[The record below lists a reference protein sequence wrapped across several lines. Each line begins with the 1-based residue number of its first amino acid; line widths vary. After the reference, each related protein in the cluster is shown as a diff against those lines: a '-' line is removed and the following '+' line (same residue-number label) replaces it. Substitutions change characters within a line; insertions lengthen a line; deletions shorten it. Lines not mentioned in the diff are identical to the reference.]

1 MDSPKPGKIQRRDSK
16 GNPEVFKSEY
26 GGIESITGERKDN
39 KMQMRKDVH
48 LTGKDLTEMV
58 QLRPQDVGKYAIVPG
73 PKDRLEVL
81 IKKLDSPVRN
91 FSFMEYT
98 MYTGAYQGIKIT
110 AINGGRFSTDTS
122 ITTEV
127 MCNAGIANII
137 RIGTCGALDENIK
150 VGDLV
155 VVDKVI
161 RGDGVTPYYV
171 DKSFQTAADKRIAD
185 TLYEVAKGMGV
196 NIHRGTVWTTDA
208 LLRETREI
216 VEAKRKD
223 GAIAVDMVSSTL
235 LTICQLYNVKAGSI
249 LSVSDNVI
257 TGEMG
262 FMNPLYYM
270 AETNLI
276 NIALEAVKRLEGK

>member
-1 MDSPKPGKIQRRDSK
+1 
-16 GNPEVFKSEY
+16 
-26 GGIESITGERKDN
+26 
-39 KMQMRKDVH
+39 MQMIKDVH
-48 LTGKDLTEMV
+48 LTGKDLVQMV

-81 IKKLDSPVRN
+81 IKKLENPVRN

-98 MYTGAYQGIKIT
+98 MYTGTFAGIKIT

-127 MCNAGIANII
+127 ICNAGLQNII

-171 DKSFQTAADKRIAD
+171 DKDFKTLADKKIAD
-185 TLYEVAKGMGV
+185 TLNEVAMGMGINV
-196 NIHRGTVWTTDA
+196 HRGITWSTDA

-216 VEAKRKD
+216 VEAKRKE
-223 GAIAVDMVSSTL
+223 GAIAVDMVSSAL
-235 LTICQLYNVKAGSI
+235 LTIAQTYNIKAGSI
-249 LSVSDNVI
+249 LAVSDNVI

-270 AETNLI
+270 AESNLI
-276 NIALEAVKRLEGK
+276 TIALETVKRLEGK

>member
-1 MDSPKPGKIQRRDSK
+1 
-16 GNPEVFKSEY
+16 
-26 GGIESITGERKDN
+26 
-39 KMQMRKDVH
+39 MQMQKEVH
-48 LTGKDLTEMV
+48 LTGKDLTDMV
-58 QLRPQDVGKYAIVPG
+58 QLRPQDVGRYAIVPG

-81 IKKLDSPVRN
+81 IKKLEIPVKN

-110 AINGGRFSTDTS
+110 GINGGRFSTDTS

-127 MCNAGIANII
+127 ICNAGVKNII

-150 VGDLV
+150 IGDLV

-171 DKSFQTAADKRIAD
+171 DKNFQTIADKKITD
-185 TLYEVAKGMGV
+185 TLFEVAKGMGL
-196 NIHRGTVWTTDA
+196 NIHRGTTWSTDA
-208 LLRETREI
+208 LLRETRQI
-216 VEAKRKD
+216 VEAKRKE

-235 LTICQLYNVKAGSI
+235 LTIAQTYQVKAASI
-249 LSVSDNVI
+249 LAVSDNVI

-276 NIALEAVKRLEGK
+276 NVALETVKRLEGK

>member
-1 MDSPKPGKIQRRDSK
+1 
-16 GNPEVFKSEY
+16 
-26 GGIESITGERKDN
+26 
-39 KMQMRKDVH
+39 MQMQKEVH
-48 LTGKDLTEMV
+48 LTGKDLTQMV

-81 IKKLDSPVRN
+81 MKKLENPVKN

-98 MYTGAYQGIKIT
+98 MYTGTFEGIKLT
-110 AINGGRFSTDTS
+110 CINGGRFSTDTS

-127 MCNAGIANII
+127 MCNAGIENII
-137 RIGTCGALDENIK
+137 RIGTAGSLDENIK
-150 VGDLV
+150 IGDLF

-171 DKSFQTAADKRIAD
+171 DSKFETVADKKISD
-185 TLYEVAKGMGV
+185 TLYNIAKEMGLEV
-196 NIHRGTVWTTDA
+196 HRGTAWTTDA

-216 VEAKRKD
+216 VEAKRKE
-223 GAIAVDMVSSTL
+223 GAKAVDMVSSTL
-235 LTICQLYNVKAGSI
+235 LTIAQIYNIKAGSI
-249 LSVSDNVI
+249 LAVSDNVI

-270 AETNLI
+270 AESNVI
-276 NIALEAVKRLEGK
+276 KIGLEAVKKLEGR

>member
-1 MDSPKPGKIQRRDSK
+1 MK
-16 GNPEVFKSEY
+16 
-26 GGIESITGERKDN
+26 
-39 KMQMRKDVH
+39 KDVH
-48 LTGKDLTEMV
+48 LTGKDLTAMV

-73 PKDRLEVL
+73 PKDRLDVL
-81 IKKLDSPVRN
+81 IKKIENPVRN

-98 MYTGAYQGIKIT
+98 MYTGMYQGIKIS

-122 ITTEV
+122 ITSEV
-127 MCNAGIANII
+127 MCNAGIENII

-155 VVDKVI
+155 VVDKVL

-171 DKSFQTAADKRIAD
+171 DSKFETRADKKITD
-185 TLYEVAKGMGV
+185 TLYDVAKGMGLNV
-196 NIHRGTVWTTDA
+196 HRGITWTTDA

-216 VEAKRKD
+216 VEAKRKE
-223 GAIAVDMVSSTL
+223 GAIAVDMVSSTI
-235 LTICQLYNVKAGSI
+235 LTIAQTYNVKAGSI
-249 LSVSDNVI
+249 LAVSDNVI

-270 AETNLI
+270 AESNLI
-276 NIALEAVKRLEGK
+276 SIALETVKKLEGK

>member
-1 MDSPKPGKIQRRDSK
+1 MK
-16 GNPEVFKSEY
+16 
-26 GGIESITGERKDN
+26 KDI
-39 KMQMRKDVH
+39 H

-73 PKDRLEVL
+73 PRDRLDVL
-81 IKKLDSPVRN
+81 MKKIENPVRN

-98 MYTGAYQGIKIT
+98 MYTGTFQGIKVT

-127 MCNAGIANII
+127 MCNAKIENII

-155 VVDKVI
+155 VVDQVI

-171 DKSFQTAADKRIAD
+171 DKDFKTVADKKITD
-185 TLYEVAKGMGV
+185 TLCEVAKGMGINV
-196 NIHRGTVWTTDA
+196 HRGTTWTTDA

-216 VEAKRKD
+216 VEAKRKE
-223 GAIAVDMVSSTL
+223 GAMAVDMVSSTL
-235 LTICQLYNVKAGSI
+235 LTIAQTYNIKAGSI
-249 LSVSDNVI
+249 LAVSDNVI

-262 FMNPLYYM
+262 FMNPMYYM
-270 AETNLI
+270 AETKLI
-276 NIALEAVKRLEGK
+276 EIALETVKRLEGK

>member
-1 MDSPKPGKIQRRDSK
+1 
-16 GNPEVFKSEY
+16 
-26 GGIESITGERKDN
+26 
-39 KMQMRKDVH
+39 MQMQKEIH
-48 LTGKDLTEMV
+48 LTGKDLAEMV

-73 PKDRLEVL
+73 PRDRLEVL
-81 IKKLDSPVRN
+81 IKKLENPVRN

-98 MYTGAYQGIKIT
+98 MYTGAFNGIKIT

-127 MCNAGIANII
+127 MCNANIQNII

-171 DKSFQTAADKRIAD
+171 DKDFLTIADRKIAD
-185 TLYEVAKGMGV
+185 TLFMVAKDMGINV
-196 NIHRGTVWTTDA
+196 HRGTAWTTDA
-208 LLRETREI
+208 LLRETKEL
-216 VEAKRKD
+216 VEAKRKE

-235 LTICQLYNVKAGSI
+235 LTIAQIYNLKAGSI
-249 LSVSDNVI
+249 LAVSDNVI

-262 FMNPLYYM
+262 FMNPLYYI
-270 AETNLI
+270 AETKLI
-276 NIALEAVKRLEGK
+276 DIALETVKRLEGK

>member
-1 MDSPKPGKIQRRDSK
+1 
-16 GNPEVFKSEY
+16 
-26 GGIESITGERKDN
+26 
-39 KMQMRKDVH
+39 MQMQKEVH

-81 IKKLDSPVRN
+81 LKKLESPVKN
-91 FSFMEYT
+91 FSFMEYS
-98 MYTGAYQGIKIT
+98 MFTGTYQGIKIT
-110 AINGGRFSTDTS
+110 AMNGGRFSTDTS
-122 ITTEV
+122 ITSEV
-127 MCNAGIANII
+127 MCNAGIQNII

-155 VVDKVI
+155 IVDNVI

-171 DKSFQTAADKRIAD
+171 DKGFKTVADKKIAD
-185 TLYEVAKGMGV
+185 TLYEAAKGMGINV
-196 NIHRGTVWTTDA
+196 HRGTTWTTDA
-208 LLRETREI
+208 LLRETREL
-216 VEAKRKD
+216 VEAKRKE

-235 LTICQLYNVKAGSI
+235 LTIAQTYKLKAGSI
-249 LSVSDNVI
+249 LAVSDNVI

-270 AETNLI
+270 AESNLI
-276 NIALEAVKRLEGK
+276 TIALETVKKLEGK

>member
-1 MDSPKPGKIQRRDSK
+1 
-16 GNPEVFKSEY
+16 
-26 GGIESITGERKDN
+26 
-39 KMQMRKDVH
+39 MQMQKEVH
-48 LTGKDLTEMV
+48 LTGKDLTGMV
-58 QLRPQDVGKYAIVPG
+58 QLRPQDVGAYAIVPG
-73 PKDRLEVL
+73 PKDRLDVL
-81 IKKLDSPVRN
+81 IKKIENPVRN

-98 MYTGAYQGIKIT
+98 MHTGMYQGIKIT

-127 MCNAGIANII
+127 MCNAGIKNII
-137 RIGTCGALDENIK
+137 RVGTCGALDENIK

-155 VVDKVI
+155 VVDEVI

-171 DKSFQTAADKRIAD
+171 KPDFKTVADKKITD

-196 NIHRGTVWTTDA
+196 TIHRGKVWTTDA

-216 VEAKRKD
+216 VEAKRKE

-235 LTICQLYNVKAGSI
+235 LTICQTYNVKAGSI
-249 LSVSDNVI
+249 LAVSDNVI

-270 AETNLI
+270 AESSLI
-276 NIALEAVKRLEGK
+276 NIALETVKKLEGK

>member
-1 MDSPKPGKIQRRDSK
+1 
-16 GNPEVFKSEY
+16 
-26 GGIESITGERKDN
+26 
-39 KMQMRKDVH
+39 MQMQKEIH

-58 QLRPQDVGKYAIVPG
+58 QLRPQDVGNYAIVPG

-81 IKKLDSPVRN
+81 MKKIEGPVRN

-98 MYTGAYQGIKIT
+98 MYTGSYLGIKIT

-127 MCNAGIANII
+127 MCNAGIENII
-137 RIGTCGALDENIK
+137 RIGTCGALDETIK
-150 VGDLV
+150 IGDLV
-155 VVDKVI
+155 IADEVI

-171 DKSFQTAADKRIAD
+171 DQTFKTVADKRIAD
-185 TLYEVAKGMGV
+185 TLFAVAQEMGA
-196 NIHRGTVWTTDA
+196 NIHRGKVWTTDA

-216 VEAKRKD
+216 VEAKRKE

-235 LTICQLYNVKAGSI
+235 LTIASVHKKKAAAI
-249 LSVSDNVI
+249 LAVSDNVI

-270 AETNLI
+270 AETKLI
-276 NIALEAVKRLEGK
+276 EIALETVKRLEAK

>member
-1 MDSPKPGKIQRRDSK
+1 
-16 GNPEVFKSEY
+16 
-26 GGIESITGERKDN
+26 
-39 KMQMRKDVH
+39 MQMQKDVH
-48 LTGKDLTEMV
+48 LTGKDLTAMV

-81 IKKLDSPVRN
+81 MKKIENPVRN

-98 MYTGAYQGIKIT
+98 MYTGTFEGIKVT
-110 AINGGRFSTDTS
+110 GINGGRFSTDTS

-127 MCNAGIANII
+127 MCNAGIPNIM
-137 RIGTCGALDENIK
+137 RIGTCGSLDENIK
-150 VGDLV
+150 VGDLFI
-155 VVDKVI
+155 VDEVI

-171 DKSFQTAADKRIAD
+171 DKDFKTVSDKGISD
-185 TLYEVAKGMGV
+185 LLFGIAKGMGLNV
-196 NIHRGTVWTTDA
+196 HRGKAWTTDA

-216 VEAKRKD
+216 VEAKRKE

-235 LTICQLYNVKAGSI
+235 LTICQTYKVKAASI
-249 LSVSDNVI
+249 LAVSDNVV

-270 AETNLI
+270 AESNLI
-276 NIALEAVKRLEGK
+276 KIALEAVKKMEGK

>member
-1 MDSPKPGKIQRRDSK
+1 
-16 GNPEVFKSEY
+16 
-26 GGIESITGERKDN
+26 
-39 KMQMRKDVH
+39 MQMQKDIH
-48 LTGKDLTEMV
+48 LTGRDLTQMV
-58 QLRPQDVGKYAIVPG
+58 QLRTQDVGKYAIVPG

-81 IKKLDSPVRN
+81 IKKLEKPVRN
-91 FSFMEYT
+91 FYFMEYT
-98 MYTGAYQGIKIT
+98 MYTGTFQGIKRT

-127 MCNAGIANII
+127 MCNARIENII

-171 DKSFQTAADKRIAD
+171 DKNFQTAADKKIAD

-196 NIHRGTVWTTDA
+196 NIHRGTTWTTDA

-216 VEAKRKD
+216 VEAKRSE

-235 LTICQLYNVKAGSI
+235 LTIAQTYNIKAASI
-249 LSVSDNVI
+249 LAVSDNVI

-270 AETNLI
+270 AESNLI
-276 NIALEAVKRLEGK
+276 QIALETVKKLEGR

>member
-1 MDSPKPGKIQRRDSK
+1 
-16 GNPEVFKSEY
+16 
-26 GGIESITGERKDN
+26 
-39 KMQMRKDVH
+39 MQMQKEVH
-48 LTGKDLTEMV
+48 MTGKDLTQMV

-81 IKKLDSPVRN
+81 LKKIENPVKN

-98 MYTGAYQGIKIT
+98 MYTGSFQGIKIT
-110 AINGGRFSTDTS
+110 GINGGRFSTDTS

-127 MCNAGIANII
+127 MCNAGIQNII
-137 RIGTCGALDENIK
+137 RIGTCGSLDENIK
-150 VGDLV
+150 IGDLF

-171 DKSFQTAADKRIAD
+171 DKNFQTQADKKIAD
-185 TLYEVAKGMGV
+185 TLYETAKGMGLNV
-196 NIHRGTVWTTDA
+196 HRGTAWTTDA

-216 VEAKRKD
+216 VEAKRKE
-223 GAIAVDMVSSTL
+223 GAMAVDMVSSTL
-235 LTICQLYNVKAGSI
+235 LTICQTYNIKAGSI
-249 LSVSDNVI
+249 LAVSDNVI

-270 AETNLI
+270 AESNLI
-276 NIALEAVKRLEGK
+276 TIALETVKKLEGK

>member
-1 MDSPKPGKIQRRDSK
+1 
-16 GNPEVFKSEY
+16 
-26 GGIESITGERKDN
+26 
-39 KMQMRKDVH
+39 MQMQKEIH
-48 LTGKDLTEMV
+48 LTGRDLTGMV

-81 IKKLDSPVRN
+81 LKKIENPVRN

-98 MYTGAYQGIKIT
+98 MYTGSYSGIKLT
-110 AINGGRFSTDTS
+110 AINGGRFSADTA
-122 ITTEV
+122 ITSEV
-127 MCNAGIANII
+127 MCNAQIQNII

-155 VVDKVI
+155 VVDSII

-171 DKSFQTAADKRIAD
+171 DSNFKTAADKKIAD
-185 TLYEVAKGMGV
+185 TLEQVAKDSGV
-196 NIHRGTVWTTDA
+196 NVHRGCVWTTDA

-216 VEAKRKD
+216 VEAKRKE
-223 GAIAVDMVSSTL
+223 GAIAADMVSSAL
-235 LTICQLYNVKAGSI
+235 LTIAQLNKVKAGAI
-249 LSVSDNVI
+249 LAVSDNVI

-270 AETNLI
+270 AETKLI
-276 NIALEAVKRLEGK
+276 EIALETVKRLEGK